1 MSRRV
6 RQPET
11 KEARRKNNPPSS
23 SIHQSPH
30 ISHSS
35 TSPHITIK
43 FSSSF
48 IHHPSTM
55 PNAIL
60 VDNSPRSTSFRPKP
74 LPLPNPTA
82 KDVSADHPVNADPS
96 QFYAKFHAGKDSAV
110 LHPDN
115 YALFGLSAASHQDV
129 ISNNNKRKAWF
140 AFK

>member
-1 MSRRV
+1 
-6 RQPET
+6 
-11 KEARRKNNPPSS
+11 
-23 SIHQSPH
+23 
-30 ISHSS
+30 
-35 TSPHITIK
+35 
-43 FSSSF
+43 
-48 IHHPSTM
+48 M